1 MSGVQGDRA
10 VFWLAVVIYFGNFIF
25 PFVGL
30 YLVEKVG
37 RRKLLLGSLAG
48 VTVCLFLCGGAFY
61 MAKQHDVAI
70 TFNERAISNIS
81 NNCPATGFCL
91 DCLGVQENCG
101 FCYAKDSS
109 NNPIYGSCV
118 PINVSS
124 SENTAAFGRCS
135 RKDHSVTWSYQA
147 CPYKYAW
154 LAIVALVLYIAAFAP
169 GMGPMPWTI
178 NSEIYPLWVRST
190 GNAFATATNWTCNLV
205 ISMTFLSLTEWITRY
220 GAFWLYGGIS
230 VFGWLFFFVYLPE
243 TKTKSLEE
251 LQHLFS

>member
-1 MSGVQGDRA
+1 MSGLQGDQA
-10 VFWLAVVIYFGNFIF
+10 AFWLAVVIYFGNFTF

-48 VTVCLFLCGGAFY
+48 VTVCMFLCGGAFY
-61 MAKQHDVAI
+61 MAKQHDAAI

-81 NNCPATGFCL
+81 NNCPATGYCL

-124 SENTAAFGRCS
+124 SDNTAAFGRCS

-154 LAIVALVLYIAAFAP
+154 LATLALVLYIIAVGL
-169 GMGPMPWTI
+169 GMGPLPWTI
-178 NSEIYPLWVRST
+178 NSEIYPLWARST
-190 GNAFATATNWTCNLV
+190 GYGFATAVKWSTNLV
-205 ISMTFLSLTEWITRY
+205 LSTTFLSLTEWITSF

-230 VFGWLFFFVYLPE
+230 LLGWLFFFAYLPE
-243 TKTKSLEE
+243 TKNKSPEE
-251 LQHLFS
+251 LEHLFS

>member
-1 MSGVQGDRA
+1 MSGVQGDRP
-10 VFWLAVVIYFGNFIF
+10 VFWLAVVIYFGNFTF

-48 VTVCLFLCGGAFY
+48 VTVCMFLCGGAFY
-61 MAKQHDVAI
+61 MAKQHDAAI

-81 NNCPATGFCL
+81 NNCPATGYCL

-147 CPYKYAW
+147 CPYKHAW
-154 LAIVALVLYIAAFAP
+154 LATLALVLYIAAFGL
-169 GMGPMPWTI
+169 GMGPLPWTI
-178 NSEIYPLWVRST
+178 NSEIFPLWARST
-190 GNAFATATNWTCNLV
+190 GYGFATAVKWSTNLML
-205 ISMTFLSLTEWITRY
+205 SMTFLSLTELITSF

-230 VFGWLFFFVYLPE
+230 LLGWLFIFAYLPE
-243 TKTKSLEE
+243 TKNKSPEE
-251 LQHLFS
+251 LEHLFS